1 MRIQLVLCASLVLPS
16 CLWTDFDDLQ
26 DDTWVHS
33 TGKPDNAA
41 TNWAVAVAR
50 VARTGDGGRLAVL
63 GASASLYNDIVIDAA
78 GNVEITSEVE
88 LGADFAIGTLAIEPL
103 LLANPAADQAAL
115 VTGTGGDA
123 VTTLV
128 SAGGQ
133 LTAEQAFGPKIP
145 SAATFMVPPLM
156 LGGAGPSQTLVAEND
171 TVYGTVFDAGTGFVQ
186 PECKLAD
193 ETGAVFGIRALGA
206 IRDGMT
212 DDVVVLSDTGKLMM
226 YDGGV
231 FNGCVATQAPLTGKV
246 ISVGFTGALPGSQVM
261 TFSDDSG
268 QYALVQAHDGDN
280 KGHLALYKIDGAA
293 IVAVG
298 TPITSDRL
306 KTAALLEGIGS
317 PAKRYVAAGFPA
329 TVVDGVT
336 AGQVQIFEVST
347 ASGVSGTA
355 AATLHDARPGDNQS
369 FGRGVAAVPFNG
381 KTIVAVA
388 ADNDV
393 FLYFRTTLYDET
405 RQGR

>member
-1 MRIQLVLCASLVLPS
+1 MRIQLVLCASLLLPS
-16 CLWTDFDDLQ
+16 CLWTDFDDLEE
-26 DDTWVHS
+26 DTWVHS
-33 TGKPDNAA
+33 TGKPDNAS

-63 GASASLYNDIVIDAA
+63 GASASLYNDIVIDPT
-78 GNVEITSEVE
+78 GEVTITSEVE
-88 LGADFAIGTLAIEPL
+88 LGADFAIGTLALEPL

-133 LTAEQAFGPKIP
+133 LSAEQAFGPKIP

-156 LGGAGPSQTLVAEND
+156 AGGVGPSQTLVAEND
-171 TVYGTVFDAGTGFVQ
+171 TVYGTVFDAGSGFVQ
-186 PECKLAD
+186 PECQLAD

-206 IRDGMT
+206 IRNGMT
-212 DDVVVLSDTGKLMM
+212 DDVVVLSDSGKLMV

-231 FNGCVATQAPLTGKV
+231 FNGCVATQGPLTGKV
-246 ISVGFTGALPGSQVM
+246 VNLGFTGALPGSQIIP
-261 TFSDDSG
+261 FSDDSG
-268 QYALVQAHDGDN
+268 QYVLVQAHNDAGE
-280 KGHLALYKIDGAA
+280 GIMTIYEIDTIISA
-293 IVAVG
+293 IGSPVTG
-298 TPITSDRL
+298 NRL
-306 KTAALLEGIGS
+306 KTAALLDGIGS
-317 PAKRYVAAGFPA
+317 PAKRYVAVGSPA

-336 AGQVQIFEVST
+336 AGQVQVFEVST
-347 ASGVSGTA
+347 TSGISATA
-355 AATLHDARPGDNQS
+355 AATLHDAQPGDNQS
-369 FGRGVAAVPFNG
+369 FGRGVAALPFNG
-381 KTIVAVA
+381 KTILAVA

-393 FLYFRTTLYDET
+393 YLYFRTTLYDET